1 MRSFIDLSEANT
13 DMTQKLY
20 WEDAYATEFTAKI
33 EAIEKEGIV
42 LNKTL
47 FFPLSGNQAGD
58 KGIFIYQKEKSIVD
72 SVFINNGK
80 IFHQVS
86 LEFKKKVKIGDI
98 IIGRIDWQY
107 RYGIMK
113 AHTSQ
118 HIFSAIFLE
127 LCNTK
132 TSRANIEFE
141 EVSIQLENPINDDQF
156 RKALLKLNEIC
167 TLNNKVITAEIYH
180 EEELSEITDK
190 IRSEIPDKNEIR
202 LIRINTLD
210 LVCCGGT
217 HLKQSIE
224 VGPVIV
230 YEFKKGLDIKYYV
243 GNKAI
248 EFLSKINAEML
259 DLSSNLNTTLKKL
272 TRKIQSSLNELTQ
285 NKEFIEIMQEEN
297 LLLLSRSPNIVYK
310 DFNIY
315 KINHQ
320 IETKIIKKII
330 DEFPKD
336 SLILLNLGENRVQI
350 ISNSEK
356 ISANEIIQELIKKF
370 GGKGGGS
377 NFIAQSSL
385 NHVPAELISEVRRII
400 SEI

>member
-1 MRSFIDLSEANT
+1 
-13 DMTQKLY
+13 MTQKLY

-58 KGIFIYQKEKSIVD
+58 KGIFIYQKEKSKVD

-86 LEFKKKVKIGDI
+86 SEFKLKVKIGDI
-98 IIGRIDWQY
+98 ITGEIDWEY
-107 RYGIMK
+107 RYGVMK

-141 EVSIQLENPINDDQF
+141 EVSIQLENPISDDQF
-156 RKALLKLNEIC
+156 RRALLKLNEIC
-167 TLNNKVITAEIYH
+167 TIKNKEITAEIYH
-180 EEELSEITDK
+180 EAELSKITDK

-217 HLKQSIE
+217 HLKHSIE

-230 YEFKKGLDIKYYV
+230 YEFKRGLDIKYYV
-243 GNKAI
+243 GTKAI
-248 EFLSKINAEML
+248 ELNSKMNAEML
-259 DLSSNLNTTLKKL
+259 DLSSNLNTTLTKL

-285 NKEFIEIMQEEN
+285 NKEFIEILQEQN
-297 LLLLSRSPNIVYK
+297 LLLLSRSPNIVFK

-315 KINHQ
+315 SISHQ
-320 IETKIIKKII
+320 IETKVIKKII
-330 DEFPKD
+330 DEFPKN
-336 SLILLNLGENRVQI
+336 SLII
-350 ISNSEK
+350 INS
-356 ISANEIIQELIKKF
+356 
-370 GGKGGGS
+370 
-377 NFIAQSSL
+377 
-385 NHVPAELISEVRRII
+385 VPAILLLIPYFEYVR
-400 SEI
+400 

>member
-336 SLILLNLGENRVQI
+336 SLILLNLGGNRVQI

>member
-1 MRSFIDLSEANT
+1 
-13 DMTQKLY
+13 MTRKLY
-20 WEDAYATEFTAKI
+20 WEDAYATEFTAQI
-33 EAIEKEGIV
+33 ETIEKEGIV
-42 LNKTL
+42 LDKTL
-47 FFPLSGNQAGD
+47 FFPLSGNQASD
-58 KGIFIYQKEKSIVD
+58 KGILIHQKGESTVD
-72 SVFINNGK
+72 SVLIDNDK

-86 LEFKKKVKIGDI
+86 SEFKKKVNIGDTI
-98 IIGRIDWQY
+98 TGKIDWTY
-107 RYGIMK
+107 RYGIMR

-141 EVSIQLENPINDDQF
+141 EVSIQLENPITDDQF
-156 RKALLKLNEIC
+156 RNVFQKLNEIC
-167 TLNNKVITAEIYH
+167 TINNKEITTKIYH
-180 EEELSEITDK
+180 EDELSKITDK

-202 LIRINTLD
+202 LIRIDTLD

-217 HLKQSIE
+217 HLKHSIE
-224 VGPVIV
+224 VGPVIA
-230 YEFKKGLDIKYYV
+230 YEFKKGIDIKYYV

-248 EFLSKINAEML
+248 DLLSKMNAEML
-259 DLSSNLNTTLKKL
+259 DLSADLNTTLTKL
-272 TRKIQSSLNELTQ
+272 TRKIQSSLNELIQ
-285 NKEFIEIMQEEN
+285 NREFIEILQEQN
-297 LLLLSRSPNIVYK
+297 LLLLSKFPGIKFKN
-310 DFNIY
+310 FNIY
-315 KINHQ
+315 KIDHQ

-330 DEFPKD
+330 GEFPKD
-336 SLILLNLGENRVQI
+336 SLILMNLGGNRVQI

-377 NFIAQSSL
+377 NFIAQSIL
-385 NHVPAELISEVRRII
+385 DNIPTELISEVRQII

>member
-1 MRSFIDLSEANT
+1 
-13 DMTQKLY
+13 
-20 WEDAYATEFTAKI
+20 
-33 EAIEKEGIV
+33 
-42 LNKTL
+42 
-47 FFPLSGNQAGD
+47 
-58 KGIFIYQKEKSIVD
+58 
-72 SVFINNGK
+72 
-80 IFHQVS
+80 
-86 LEFKKKVKIGDI
+86 VKIGDI

-336 SLILLNLGENRVQI
+336 SLILLNLGGNRVQI

>member
-1 MRSFIDLSEANT
+1 MHNYSEVNT
-13 DMTQKLY
+13 EMTRKLY

-33 EAIEKEGIV
+33 EAIEKEGII

-47 FFPLSGNQAGD
+47 FFPLSGNQAAD
-58 KGIFIYQKEKSIVD
+58 KGIFIYQQEKPRVD

-86 LEFKKKVKIGDI
+86 SEFKKKVKIGDVI
-98 IIGRIDWQY
+98 TGKIDWQY
-107 RYGIMK
+107 RYGVMK

-118 HIFSAIFLE
+118 HILSAIFLK
-127 LCNTK
+127 LCNIK

-141 EVSIQLENPINDDQF
+141 EVSIQLENPISDDQF
-156 RKALLKLNEIC
+156 LKALLKLNEIC
-167 TLNNKVITAEIYH
+167 TLNNKIITAEIYH
-180 EEELSEITDK
+180 EEELSKITDK

-248 EFLSKINAEML
+248 ELLSKMNAEIL
-259 DLSSNLNTTLKKL
+259 DLSSYLNTTLTKL
-272 TRKIQSSLNELTQ
+272 TRKIQTSLNELTQ
-285 NKEFIEIMQEEN
+285 NKEFIEILQEQN
-297 LLLLSRSPNIVYK
+297 LLLLSKSPTIVFN
-310 DFNIY
+310 DFNLY

-330 DEFPKD
+330 DKFPKN
-336 SLILLNLGENRVQI
+336 SLIIINLEGNRVQI

-377 NFIAQSSL
+377 NFIAQSNLKS
-385 NHVPAELISEVRRII
+385 VPAELISEIRQII
-400 SEI
+400 TEI